1 MDFFKQ
7 ILWGIGVY
15 SKFLTRL
22 ASCFTLKERFLSRQR
37 AAYLMRHCECL
48 KSLTITGMPP
58 SSLLSNNEIKERAC
72 QQQRRGKC
80 CLNAGEVCTPLERS
94 CERRL
99 GTSLNLYHVIT
110 FSFYFFLHCSLLLP
124 HNQLLHIIFGHNNR
138 LGLFFSI
145 YFEEFSRT

>member
-110 FSFYFFLHCSLLLP
+110 FSFYFFYTVYYFHPTISC
-124 HNQLLHIIFGHNNR
+124 FT
-138 LGLFFSI
+138 LFLAITIALDCF
-145 YFEEFSRT
+145 FNLF

>member
-110 FSFYFFLHCSLLLP
+110 FSFYFFNTVHYFHPTISC
-124 HNQLLHIIFGHNNR
+124 FT
-138 LGLFFSI
+138 LFLAITIALDCF
-145 YFEEFSRT
+145 FNLF

>member
-58 SSLLSNNEIKERAC
+58 SSLLNNNEIKERAC

-80 CLNAGEVCTPLERS
+80 CLNAGEVRTPLERS
-94 CERRL
+94 CARRL
-99 GTSLNLYHVIT
+99 RTSQNLYHVMT
-110 FSFYFFLHCSLLLP
+110 FSFYFFYTVHYFHPTISC
-124 HNQLLHIIFGHNNR
+124 FT
-138 LGLFFSI
+138 LFLAITIALDCF
-145 YFEEFSRT
+145 FNLF